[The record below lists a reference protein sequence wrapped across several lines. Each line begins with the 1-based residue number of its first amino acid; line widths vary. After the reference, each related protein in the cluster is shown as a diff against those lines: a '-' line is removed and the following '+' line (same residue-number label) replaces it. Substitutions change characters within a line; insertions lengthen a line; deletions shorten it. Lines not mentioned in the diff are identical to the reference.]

1 MTVLRTQPLH
11 KRVRVEYGEP
21 KKVEVWS
28 YLGKREREVHVEII
42 AKEGEAIQV
51 VVVLPR

>member
-28 YLGKREREVHVEII
+28 YPGKRTREIHVEIVT
-42 AKEGEAIQV
+42 KQGEGIQIV
-51 VVVLPR
+51 VTVPR